1 MEQIEQ
7 TLTSIEVAEM
17 VGKDHKELLRDV
29 RRYSDQIDE
38 LGESNIALT
47 DFFQES
53 TYVNQQNKELPC
65 YLITKKGCEFIGN
78 KLTGVKGT
86 EFTAKYIN
94 RFHDME
100 EIIRKP
106 KSTMEILEL
115 EMQALKEINLKVE
128 SVDQDLQQFKL
139 DMPLLG
145 LECDKITSAVRTK
158 GVNCLNGKSSAA
170 YQDKSLRGKVYADI
184 YGQLKREFAVGSYKA
199 IKRGQTEL
207 AVEIIN
213 GYRTPLVLQEEI
225 SNCNAQMAFE

>member
-1 MEQIEQ
+1 MNLEQKSI
-7 TLTSIEVAEM
+7 TSIEVAEM
-17 VGKDHKELLRDV
+17 VRKDHRNILRDV
-29 RRYSDQIDE
+29 RGYTEE
-38 LGESNIALT
+38 LGELKIELG
-47 DFFQES
+47 DFFQQS
-53 TYVNQQNKELPC
+53 TYRDANNQERPC
-65 YLITKKGCEFIGN
+65 YLVTKKGCEFIGN
-78 KLTGVKGT
+78 KLTGIKGT

-100 EIIRKP
+100 EIIKKP

-158 GVNCLNGKSSAA
+158 GVNCLNGKPSAA

-213 GYRTPLVLQEEI
+213 GYRTPLALQEEI
-225 SNCNAQMAFE
+225 TNCNAQMSFE